1 MKKVLLIIGVI
12 GSLSF
17 AGQNVIEIRGGY
29 DLSSTTSFDKDT

>member
-1 MKKVLLIIGVI
+1 MKKILLIIGLI

-29 DLSSTTSFDKDT
+29 DLSSTTSWC